1 LRIPKFKIEMNYG
14 NLIVI
19 ALRALNNNK
28 LRGFLTML
36 GIIIGVSSV
45 ISMLAIGEGSK
56 RSIEKQIEELGAN
69 MVVVTPTNALVGGI
83 RQNGVIVQTLKL
95 EDYRAIE
102 SEVPYLESCS
112 PYVTKSGQ
120 AIFGSYNTPTFIYGV
135 NEDYMDIRRLTVAK
149 GEMFSDQDMKM
160 AAKVCVVGQT
170 IVDNLFK
177 NGEDPLGQVIRFD
190 KIPFRIIGVLAPKGY
205 NSMGRDQDDI
215 IVAPFTTIQKRLL
228 AIPYMHGIYASVV
241 DEKYTAKVI
250 QEITGVLRQ
259 THGISG
265 VQEDDFNVRSLEE
278 MSAILTMATKVLT
291 ILLACIGGISLLV
304 GGIGIMNIMYVSVT
318 ERTREIGLRMS
329 IGAKG
334 RHILFQ
340 FLIEAVIISVSGG
353 IIGVLFGVGAAL
365 ALRSLLGWP
374 VSVLLY
380 SVVISFLVCTFTG
393 VFFGWYPARKASRL
407 NPIDAIR
414 YE

>member
-1 LRIPKFKIEMNYG
+1 
-14 NLIVI
+14 
-19 ALRALNNNK
+19 
-28 LRGFLTML
+28 ML

-56 RSIEKQIEELGAN
+56 YTIEKQIEELGAN
-69 MVVVTPTNALVGGI
+69 MVVVNPTNAMVGGI
-83 RQNGVIVQTLKL
+83 RQNGVLVQTLKL
-95 EDYRAIE
+95 EDYQAIV
-102 SEVPYLESCS
+102 SEVPYMESCS
-112 PYVTKSGQ
+112 PYVSKSGQ
-120 AIFGSYNTPTFIYGV
+120 AIFGPNNAPTTVYGI
-135 NEDYMDIRRLTVAK
+135 NEDYMDIRRLTVNR
-149 GEMFSDQDMKM
+149 GEMFSDQDMKN

-190 KIPFRIIGVLAPKGY
+190 KVPFRVVGVLAPKGY

-215 IVAPFTTIQKRLL
+215 ILAPFTTIQKRLL
-228 AIPYMHGIYASVV
+228 AIPYMHGIYVSVI
-241 DEKYTAKVI
+241 DEKYTGKMM

-259 THGISG
+259 THRIPVG
-265 VQEDDFNVRSLEE
+265 QEDDFTVRSLEE
-278 MSAILTMATKVLT
+278 MSKVLTMATKVLT

-340 FLIEAVIISVSGG
+340 FLIESIIISVSGG
-353 IIGVLFGVGAAL
+353 IIGVGLGIGVSLVLG
-365 ALRSLLGWP
+365 SLLGWP

-393 VFFGWYPARKASRL
+393 VFFGWYPARTASRL

>member
-1 LRIPKFKIEMNYG
+1 MNYG
-14 NLIVI
+14 NLIII
-19 ALRALNNNK
+19 ALRALSNNK

-69 MVVVTPTNALVGGI
+69 MIVVNPTNAMVGGI
-83 RQNGVIVQTLKL
+83 RQNGVIVQTLELK
-95 EDYRAIE
+95 DYQAIM

-120 AIFGSYNTPTFIYGV
+120 AIYGPNNTPTSIYGI
-135 NEDYMDIRRLTVAK
+135 NEDYMEIRRLSVAK

-177 NGEDPLGQVIRFD
+177 NGEYPLGQVIRFD
-190 KIPFRIIGVLAPKGY
+190 KVPFRIVGVLAPKGY

-228 AIPYMHGIYASVV
+228 AIPYMHGIYVSVA
-241 DEKYTAKVI
+241 DKKYTNNVI
-250 QEITGVLRQ
+250 REITGVLRQ
-259 THGISG
+259 THGISRM
-265 VQEDDFNVRSLEE
+265 QEEDFTVRSLEE
-278 MSAILTMATKVLT
+278 MSSVLTMATNVLT

-340 FLIEAVIISVSGG
+340 FLIESIIISVSGG
-353 IIGVLFGVGAAL
+353 IIGVALGVGAAL

-380 SVVISFLVCTFTG
+380 SVIISFLVCTFTG
-393 VFFGWYPARKASRL
+393 IFFGWYPARKASRL

>member
-1 LRIPKFKIEMNYG
+1 MNYG

-19 ALRALNNNK
+19 ALRALSNNK

-69 MVVVTPTNALVGGI
+69 MIVVNPTNAMVGGI
-83 RQNGVIVQTLKL
+83 RQNGVIVQTLELK
-95 EDYRAIE
+95 DYQAIM

-120 AIFGSYNTPTFIYGV
+120 AIYGPNNTPTSIYGI
-135 NEDYMDIRRLTVAK
+135 NEDYMEIRRLSVAK

-190 KIPFRIIGVLAPKGY
+190 KVPFRIVGVLAPKGY

-228 AIPYMHGIYASVV
+228 AIPYMHGIYVSVA
-241 DEKYTAKVI
+241 DKKYTNKVI
-250 QEITGVLRQ
+250 REITGVLRQ

-265 VQEDDFNVRSLEE
+265 TQEEDFTVRSLEE
-278 MSAILTMATKVLT
+278 MSSVLTMATKVLT

-340 FLIEAVIISVSGG
+340 FLIESIIISVSGG
-353 IIGVLFGVGAAL
+353 IIGVALGVGVAL

-380 SVVISFLVCTFTG
+380 SVIISFLVCTFTG
-393 VFFGWYPARKASRL
+393 IFFGWYPARKASRL

>member
-1 LRIPKFKIEMNYG
+1 MNYG

-19 ALRALNNNK
+19 AVRALGNNK

-56 RSIEKQIEELGAN
+56 YTIEKQIEELGAN
-69 MVVVTPTNALVGGI
+69 MVVVNPTNAMVGGI
-83 RQNGVIVQTLKL
+83 RQNGVLVQTLKL
-95 EDYRAIE
+95 EDYQAIV
-102 SEVPYLESCS
+102 SEVPYMESCS
-112 PYVTKSGQ
+112 PYVSKSGQ
-120 AIFGSYNTPTFIYGV
+120 AVFGPNNAPTTVYGI
-135 NEDYMDIRRLTVAK
+135 NEDYMDIRRLTVNR
-149 GEMFSDQDMKM
+149 GEMFSAQDMKN

-177 NGEDPLGQVIRFD
+177 NGEEPLGQVIRFD
-190 KIPFRIIGVLAPKGY
+190 KVPFRVVGVLAPKGY

-215 IVAPFTTIQKRLL
+215 ILAPFTTIQKRLL
-228 AIPYMHGIYASVV
+228 AIPYMHGIYVSVI
-241 DEKYTAKVI
+241 DEKYTGKMM

-259 THGISG
+259 THRIPVG
-265 VQEDDFNVRSLEE
+265 QEDDFTVRSLEE
-278 MSAILTMATKVLT
+278 MSKVLTMATKVLT

-340 FLIEAVIISVSGG
+340 FLIESIIISVSGG
-353 IIGVLFGVGAAL
+353 IIGVGLGIGVSL
-365 ALRSLLGWP
+365 VLSSLLGWP

-393 VFFGWYPARKASRL
+393 VFFGWYPARKAASL

>member
-1 LRIPKFKIEMNYG
+1 MNYG
-14 NLIVI
+14 NLIII
-19 ALRALNNNK
+19 ALRALSNNK

-69 MVVVTPTNALVGGI
+69 MIVVNPTNAMVGGI
-83 RQNGVIVQTLKL
+83 RQNGVIVQTLELK
-95 EDYRAIE
+95 DYQAIM

-120 AIFGSYNTPTFIYGV
+120 AIYGPNNTPTSIYGI
-135 NEDYMDIRRLTVAK
+135 NEDYMEIRRLSVAK

-190 KIPFRIIGVLAPKGY
+190 KVPFRIVGVLAPKGY

-228 AIPYMHGIYASVV
+228 AIPYMHGIYVSVA
-241 DEKYTAKVI
+241 DKKYTNKVI
-250 QEITGVLRQ
+250 REITGVLRQ

-265 VQEDDFNVRSLEE
+265 TQEEDFTVRSLEE
-278 MSAILTMATKVLT
+278 MSPVLTMATKVLT

-340 FLIEAVIISVSGG
+340 FLIESIIISVSGG
-353 IIGVLFGVGAAL
+353 IIGVALGVGAAL

-380 SVVISFLVCTFTG
+380 SVIISFLVCTFTG
-393 VFFGWYPARKASRL
+393 IFFGWYPARKASRL

>member
-1 LRIPKFKIEMNYG
+1 MNYG
-14 NLIVI
+14 NLIII
-19 ALRALNNNK
+19 ALRALSNNK

-69 MVVVTPTNALVGGI
+69 MIVVNPTNAMVGGI
-83 RQNGVIVQTLKL
+83 RQNGVIVQTLELK
-95 EDYRAIE
+95 DYQAIM

-120 AIFGSYNTPTFIYGV
+120 AIYGPNNTPTSIYGI
-135 NEDYMDIRRLTVAK
+135 NEDYMEIRRLSVAK

-190 KIPFRIIGVLAPKGY
+190 KVPFRIVGVLAPKGY

-228 AIPYMHGIYASVV
+228 AITYMNWIYVSVA
-241 DEKYTAKVI
+241 DKKYTNKVI
-250 QEITGVLRQ
+250 REITGVLRQ

-265 VQEDDFNVRSLEE
+265 TQEEDFTVRSLEE
-278 MSAILTMATKVLT
+278 MSSVLTMATKVLT

-340 FLIEAVIISVSGG
+340 FLIESIIISVSGG
-353 IIGVLFGVGAAL
+353 IIGVALGVGAAL

-380 SVVISFLVCTFTG
+380 SVIISFLVCTFTG
-393 VFFGWYPARKASRL
+393 IFFGWYPARKASRL

>member
-1 LRIPKFKIEMNYG
+1 MNYG

-19 ALRALNNNK
+19 AFRALSNNK

-56 RSIEKQIEELGAN
+56 ISIEKQIQELGAN
-69 MVVVTPTNALVGGI
+69 MVVITPANALVGGI

-95 EDYRAIE
+95 KDYQAIT
-102 SEVPYLESCS
+102 SEVPYLENCS

-120 AIFGSYNTPTFIYGV
+120 VIYGANNTPTSIYGI
-135 NEDYMDIRRLTVAK
+135 NEDYMNIRRLTVAK
-149 GEMFSDQDMKM
+149 GEMFSNQDMKM

-170 IVDNLFK
+170 VVDNLFK

-190 KIPFRIIGVLAPKGY
+190 KVPLRIIGVLAPKGY

-228 AIPYMHGIYASVV
+228 AIPYMHGIYVSVIG
-241 DEKYTAKVI
+241 EKYTNKVI

-259 THGISG
+259 THGITG
-265 VQEDDFNVRSLEE
+265 GQEDDFSVRSLEE
-278 MSAILTMATKVLT
+278 MSKVLTMATKVLT

-340 FLIEAVIISVSGG
+340 FLIEAIIISVSGG
-353 IIGVLFGVGAAL
+353 VIGVGLGIGAAL
-365 ALRSLLGWP
+365 ALRFFLGWP

-380 SVVISFLVCTFTG
+380 SVVISFLVCTITG

>member
-1 LRIPKFKIEMNYG
+1 MNYG

-19 ALRALNNNK
+19 ALRALSNNK

-56 RSIEKQIEELGAN
+56 SSIEKQIQELGAN
-69 MVVVTPTNALVGGI
+69 MVVVNPTNAMVGGI

-95 EDYRAIE
+95 EDYRAIV
-102 SEVPYLESCS
+102 SEVPYVESCS

-120 AIFGSYNTPTFIYGV
+120 AIYGPNNSPTSIYGI
-135 NEDYMDIRRLTVAK
+135 NEDYMDIRRLTVNR
-149 GEMFSDQDMKM
+149 GEMFSAQDMKN

-190 KIPFRIIGVLAPKGY
+190 KVPFRIVGVLAPKGY

-215 IVAPFTTIQKRLL
+215 ILAPFTTIQKRLL
-228 AIPYMHGIYASVV
+228 AIPYMHGIYVSVIN
-241 DEKYTAKVI
+241 EKYTGKI
-250 QEITGVLRQ
+250 IREITGVLRQ
-259 THGISG
+259 THRIPVG
-265 VQEDDFNVRSLEE
+265 QEDDFTVRSLEE
-278 MSAILTMATKVLT
+278 MSSVLTMATKVLT

-340 FLIEAVIISVSGG
+340 FLIESIIISVSGG
-353 IIGVLFGVGAAL
+353 IIGVGLGIGVSL
-365 ALRSLLGWP
+365 VLRSLLGWP

-380 SVVISFLVCTFTG
+380 SVVISFIVCTFTG

>member
-1 LRIPKFKIEMNYG
+1 MNYG

-19 ALRALNNNK
+19 AFRALSNNK
-28 LRGFLTML
+28 LRGSLTML

-56 RSIEKQIEELGAN
+56 HSIEKQIQELGAN
-69 MVVVTPTNALVGGI
+69 MVVVNPTNAMVGGI

-95 EDYRAIE
+95 DDYRAIM

-112 PYVTKSGQ
+112 PYVVKSGQ
-120 AIFGSYNTPTFIYGV
+120 AIYGPNNKPTSIYGV
-135 NEDYMDIRRLTVAK
+135 NEDYMDIRRLSVDR
-149 GEMFSDQDMKM
+149 GEMFSDQDMRN

-190 KIPFRIIGVLAPKGY
+190 KVPFRIIGVLASKGY
-205 NSMGRDQDDI
+205 NSMGSDQDDI

-228 AIPYMHGIYASVV
+228 AIPYMHGIYVSVI
-241 DEKYTAKVI
+241 DEKYTGKML

-259 THGISG
+259 THGIAG
-265 VQEDDFNVRSLEE
+265 GQEDDFTVRSLEE
-278 MSAILTMATKVLT
+278 MSTVLTMATKVLT

-340 FLIEAVIISVSGG
+340 FLIESIIISVSGG
-353 IIGVLFGVGAAL
+353 IIGVGLGIGVSL

-374 VSVLLY
+374 ISVLLY

>member
-1 LRIPKFKIEMNYG
+1 MNYG

-19 ALRALNNNK
+19 ALRALSNNK

-56 RSIEKQIEELGAN
+56 SSIEKQIQELGAN
-69 MVVVTPTNALVGGI
+69 MVVVNPTNAMVGGI

-95 EDYRAIE
+95 EDYRAIV
-102 SEVPYLESCS
+102 SEVPYVESCS

-120 AIFGSYNTPTFIYGV
+120 AIYGPNNSPTSIYGI
-135 NEDYMDIRRLTVAK
+135 NEDYMDIRRLTVNR
-149 GEMFSDQDMKM
+149 GEMFSAQDMKN

-190 KIPFRIIGVLAPKGY
+190 KVPFRIVGVLAPKGY

-215 IVAPFTTIQKRLL
+215 ILAPFTTIQKRLL
-228 AIPYMHGIYASVV
+228 AIPYMHGIYVSVI
-241 DEKYTAKVI
+241 DERYTNKMI

-259 THGISG
+259 THRIPVG
-265 VQEDDFNVRSLEE
+265 QEDDFTVRSLEE
-278 MSAILTMATKVLT
+278 MSKVLTMATKVLT

-340 FLIEAVIISVSGG
+340 FLIESIIISVSGG
-353 IIGVLFGVGAAL
+353 IIGVGLGIGVSL
-365 ALRSLLGWP
+365 VLRSLLGWP

-380 SVVISFLVCTFTG
+380 SVVISFIVCTFTG

>member
-1 LRIPKFKIEMNYG
+1 MNYG
-14 NLIVI
+14 NLIII
-19 ALRALNNNK
+19 ALRALSNNK

-56 RSIEKQIEELGAN
+56 SSIEKQIQELGAN
-69 MVVVTPTNALVGGI
+69 MVVVNPTNAMVGGI

-95 EDYRAIE
+95 EDYRAIV
-102 SEVPYLESCS
+102 SEVPYVESCS

-120 AIFGSYNTPTFIYGV
+120 AIYGPNNSPTSIYGI
-135 NEDYMDIRRLTVAK
+135 NEDYMGIRRLTVNR
-149 GEMFSDQDMKM
+149 GEMFSDQDMKN

-177 NGEDPLGQVIRFD
+177 NGEEPLGQIIRFD
-190 KIPFRIIGVLAPKGY
+190 KVPFRIVGVLAPKGY

-215 IVAPFTTIQKRLL
+215 ILAPFTTIQKRLL
-228 AIPYMHGIYASVV
+228 AIPYMHGIYVSVI
-241 DEKYTAKVI
+241 DERYTNKMI

-259 THGISG
+259 THRIPVG
-265 VQEDDFNVRSLEE
+265 QEDDFTVRSLEE
-278 MSAILTMATKVLT
+278 MSKVLTMATKVLT

-340 FLIEAVIISVSGG
+340 FLIESIIISVSGG
-353 IIGVLFGVGAAL
+353 IIGVGLGIGVSL
-365 ALRSLLGWP
+365 VLRSLLGWP

-380 SVVISFLVCTFTG
+380 SVVISFIVCTFTG

>member
-1 LRIPKFKIEMNYG
+1 
-14 NLIVI
+14 
-19 ALRALNNNK
+19 
-28 LRGFLTML
+28 
-36 GIIIGVSSV
+36 
-45 ISMLAIGEGSK
+45 
-56 RSIEKQIEELGAN
+56 
-69 MVVVTPTNALVGGI
+69 VVTPTNALVGGI

-120 AIFGSYNTPTFIYGV
+120 AIFGSYNTPTSIYGV

>member
-1 LRIPKFKIEMNYG
+1 MNYG

-19 ALRALNNNK
+19 ALRALSNNK

-69 MVVVTPTNALVGGI
+69 MIVVNPTNAIVGGI
-83 RQNGVIVQTLKL
+83 RQNGVIVQTLELK
-95 EDYRAIE
+95 DYQAIM

-120 AIFGSYNTPTFIYGV
+120 AIYGPNNTPTSIYGI
-135 NEDYMDIRRLTVAK
+135 NEDYMEIRRLSVAK

-190 KIPFRIIGVLAPKGY
+190 KVPFRIVGVLAPKGY

-228 AIPYMHGIYASVV
+228 AIPYMHGIYVSVA
-241 DEKYTAKVI
+241 DKKYTNNVI
-250 QEITGVLRQ
+250 REITGVLRQ
-259 THGISG
+259 THGISRM
-265 VQEDDFNVRSLEE
+265 QEEDFTVRSLEE
-278 MSAILTMATKVLT
+278 MSSVLTMATNVLT

-340 FLIEAVIISVSGG
+340 FLIESIIISVSGG
-353 IIGVLFGVGAAL
+353 IIGVALGVGAAL

-380 SVVISFLVCTFTG
+380 SVIISFLVCTFTG
-393 VFFGWYPARKASRL
+393 IFFGWYPARKAANL
-407 NPIDAIR
+407 DPIEAIR

>member
-1 LRIPKFKIEMNYG
+1 MNYG

-19 ALRALNNNK
+19 ALRALSNNK
-28 LRGFLTML
+28 LRGLLTML

-56 RSIEKQIEELGAN
+56 YTIEKQIEELGAN
-69 MVVVTPTNALVGGI
+69 MVVVNPTNAMVGGI
-83 RQNGVIVQTLKL
+83 RQNGVLVQTLKL
-95 EDYRAIE
+95 EDYQAIV
-102 SEVPYLESCS
+102 SEVPYMESCS
-112 PYVTKSGQ
+112 PYVSKSGQ
-120 AIFGSYNTPTFIYGV
+120 AIYGPNNSPTMVYGI
-135 NEDYMDIRRLTVAK
+135 NEDYLDIRRLTVNR
-149 GEMFSDQDMKM
+149 GEMFSDQDMKN

-190 KIPFRIIGVLAPKGY
+190 KVPFRIVGVLSPKGY

-215 IVAPFTTIQKRLL
+215 ILAPFTTIQKRLL
-228 AIPYMHGIYASVV
+228 AIPYMHGIYVSVI
-241 DEKYTAKVI
+241 DEKYTGKMMR
-250 QEITGVLRQ
+250 EITGVLRQ
-259 THGISG
+259 THRVPAGA
-265 VQEDDFNVRSLEE
+265 EDDFTVRSLEE
-278 MSAILTMATKVLT
+278 MSKVLTMATKVLT

-340 FLIEAVIISVSGG
+340 FLIESIIISVFGG
-353 IIGVLFGVGAAL
+353 VIGVGLGIGVSL
-365 ALRSLLGWP
+365 ILSFLLGWP

-380 SVVISFLVCTFTG
+380 SVIISFLVCTFTG
-393 VFFGWYPARKASRL
+393 VFFGWYPARKAANL

>member
-1 LRIPKFKIEMNYG
+1 MNYG

-19 ALRALNNNK
+19 ALRALSNNK

-56 RSIEKQIEELGAN
+56 SSIEKQIQELGAN
-69 MVVVTPTNALVGGI
+69 MVVVNPTNAMVGGI

-95 EDYRAIE
+95 EDYRAIV
-102 SEVPYLESCS
+102 SEVPYVESCS

-120 AIFGSYNTPTFIYGV
+120 AIYGPNNSPTSIYGI
-135 NEDYMDIRRLTVAK
+135 NEDYMGIRRLTVNR
-149 GEMFSDQDMKM
+149 GEMFSDQDMKN

-177 NGEDPLGQVIRFD
+177 NGEEPLGQIIRFD
-190 KIPFRIIGVLAPKGY
+190 KVPFRIVGVLAPKGY

-228 AIPYMHGIYASVV
+228 AIPYMHGIYVSVI
-241 DEKYTAKVI
+241 DERYTNKMI

-259 THGISG
+259 THRIPVG
-265 VQEDDFNVRSLEE
+265 QEDDFTVRSLEE
-278 MSAILTMATKVLT
+278 MSKVLTMATKVLT

-340 FLIEAVIISVSGG
+340 FLIESIIISVSGG
-353 IIGVLFGVGAAL
+353 IIGVGLGIGVSL
-365 ALRSLLGWP
+365 VLRSLLGWP

-380 SVVISFLVCTFTG
+380 SVVISFIVCTFTG

>member
-1 LRIPKFKIEMNYG
+1 MNYG

-19 ALRALNNNK
+19 ALRALSNNK
-28 LRGFLTML
+28 LRGLLTML

-45 ISMLAIGEGSK
+45 IPMLAIGEGSK
-56 RSIEKQIEELGAN
+56 YTIEKQIEELGAN
-69 MVVVTPTNALVGGI
+69 MVVVNPTNAMVGGI
-83 RQNGVIVQTLKL
+83 RQNGVLVQTLKL
-95 EDYRAIE
+95 EDYQAIV
-102 SEVPYLESCS
+102 SEVPYMESCS
-112 PYVTKSGQ
+112 PYVSKSGQ
-120 AIFGSYNTPTFIYGV
+120 AIYGPNNSPTMVYGI
-135 NEDYMDIRRLTVAK
+135 NEDYLDIRRLTVNR
-149 GEMFSDQDMKM
+149 GEMFSDQDMKN

-190 KIPFRIIGVLAPKGY
+190 KVPFRIVGVLSPKGY

-215 IVAPFTTIQKRLL
+215 ILAPFTTIQKRLL
-228 AIPYMHGIYASVV
+228 AIPYMHGIYVSVI
-241 DEKYTAKVI
+241 DEKYTGKMMR
-250 QEITGVLRQ
+250 EITGVLRQ
-259 THGISG
+259 THRVPAGA
-265 VQEDDFNVRSLEE
+265 EDDFTVRSLEE
-278 MSAILTMATKVLT
+278 MSKVLTMATKVLT

-340 FLIEAVIISVSGG
+340 FLIESIIISVFGG
-353 IIGVLFGVGAAL
+353 VIGVGLGIGVSL
-365 ALRSLLGWP
+365 ILSFLLGWP

-380 SVVISFLVCTFTG
+380 SVIISFLVCTFTG
-393 VFFGWYPARKASRL
+393 VFFGWYPARKAANL

>member
-1 LRIPKFKIEMNYG
+1 MNYG
-14 NLIVI
+14 NLIII
-19 ALRALNNNK
+19 ALRALSNNK

-69 MVVVTPTNALVGGI
+69 MIVVNPTNAMVGGI
-83 RQNGVIVQTLKL
+83 RQNGVIVQTLELK
-95 EDYRAIE
+95 DYQAIM

-120 AIFGSYNTPTFIYGV
+120 AIYGPNNTPTSIYGI
-135 NEDYMDIRRLTVAK
+135 NEDYMEIRRLSVAK

-160 AAKVCVVGQT
+160 AATVSVVGQT

-177 NGEDPLGQVIRFD
+177 NGEDPLVQVIRFD
-190 KIPFRIIGVLAPKGY
+190 KVPFRIVGVLAPKGY

-228 AIPYMHGIYASVV
+228 AIPYMHGIYVSVA
-241 DEKYTAKVI
+241 DKKYTNKVI
-250 QEITGVLRQ
+250 REITGVLRQ
-259 THGISG
+259 LHGISG
-265 VQEDDFNVRSLEE
+265 TQEEDFTVRSLEE
-278 MSAILTMATKVLT
+278 MSSVLTMATKVLT

-340 FLIEAVIISVSGG
+340 FLIESIIISVSGG
-353 IIGVLFGVGAAL
+353 IIGVALGVGAAL

-380 SVVISFLVCTFTG
+380 SVIISFLVCTFTG
-393 VFFGWYPARKASRL
+393 IFFGWYPARKASRL

>member
-1 LRIPKFKIEMNYG
+1 MNYG

-19 ALRALNNNK
+19 ALRALSNNK

-69 MVVVTPTNALVGGI
+69 MIVVNPTNAIVGGI
-83 RQNGVIVQTLKL
+83 RQNGVIVQTLELK
-95 EDYRAIE
+95 DYQAIM

-120 AIFGSYNTPTFIYGV
+120 AIYGPNNTPTSIYGI
-135 NEDYMDIRRLTVAK
+135 NEDYMEIRRLSVAK

-177 NGEDPLGQVIRFD
+177 NGEYPLGQVIRFD
-190 KIPFRIIGVLAPKGY
+190 KVPFRIVGVLAPKGY

-228 AIPYMHGIYASVV
+228 AIPYMHGIYVSVA
-241 DEKYTAKVI
+241 DKKYTNNVI
-250 QEITGVLRQ
+250 REITGVLRQ
-259 THGISG
+259 THGISRM
-265 VQEDDFNVRSLEE
+265 QEEDFTVRSLEE
-278 MSAILTMATKVLT
+278 MSSVLTMATNVLT

-340 FLIEAVIISVSGG
+340 FLIESIIISVSGG
-353 IIGVLFGVGAAL
+353 IIGVALGVGAAL
-365 ALRSLLGWP
+365 ALRSILGWP

-380 SVVISFLVCTFTG
+380 SVIISFLVCTFTG
-393 VFFGWYPARKASRL
+393 IFFGWYPARKASRL

>member
-1 LRIPKFKIEMNYG
+1 
-14 NLIVI
+14 
-19 ALRALNNNK
+19 
-28 LRGFLTML
+28 ML

-45 ISMLAIGEGSK
+45 IAMLAIGEGSK

-69 MVVVTPTNALVGGI
+69 MIVVNPTNAMVGGI
-83 RQNGVIVQTLKL
+83 RQNGVIVQTLELK
-95 EDYRAIE
+95 DYQAIM

-120 AIFGSYNTPTFIYGV
+120 AIYGPNNTPTSIYGI
-135 NEDYMDIRRLTVAK
+135 NEDYMEIRRLSVAK

-190 KIPFRIIGVLAPKGY
+190 KVPFRIVGVLAPKGY

-228 AIPYMHGIYASVV
+228 AIPYMHGIYVSVA
-241 DEKYTAKVI
+241 DKKYTNKVI
-250 QEITGVLRQ
+250 REITGVLRQ

-265 VQEDDFNVRSLEE
+265 TQEEDFTVRSLEE
-278 MSAILTMATKVLT
+278 MSSVLTMATKVLT

-340 FLIEAVIISVSGG
+340 FLIESIIISVSGG
-353 IIGVLFGVGAAL
+353 IIGVALGVGAAL

-380 SVVISFLVCTFTG
+380 SVIISFLVCTFTG
-393 VFFGWYPARKASRL
+393 IFFGWYPARKASRL

>member
-1 LRIPKFKIEMNYG
+1 MNYG

-56 RSIEKQIEELGAN
+56 YTIEKQIEELGAN
-69 MVVVTPTNALVGGI
+69 MVVVNPTNAMVGGI
-83 RQNGVIVQTLKL
+83 RQNGVLVQTLKL
-95 EDYRAIE
+95 EDYQAIV
-102 SEVPYLESCS
+102 SEVPYMESCS
-112 PYVTKSGQ
+112 PYVSKSGQ
-120 AIFGSYNTPTFIYGV
+120 AIYGPNNSPTTVYGI
-135 NEDYMDIRRLTVAK
+135 NEDYMDIRRLTVNR
-149 GEMFSDQDMKM
+149 GEMFSDQDMKN

-190 KIPFRIIGVLAPKGY
+190 KVPFRIVGVLAPKGY

-215 IVAPFTTIQKRLL
+215 ILAPFTTIQKRLL
-228 AIPYMHGIYASVV
+228 AIPYMHGIYVSVI
-241 DEKYTAKVI
+241 DEKYTGKMM

-259 THGISG
+259 THRIPAGA
-265 VQEDDFNVRSLEE
+265 EDFTVRSLEE
-278 MSAILTMATKVLT
+278 MSKVLTMATKVLT

-340 FLIEAVIISVSGG
+340 FLVESIIISVSGG
-353 IIGVLFGVGAAL
+353 VIGVGLGIGVSL
-365 ALRSLLGWP
+365 ILSSLLGWP

-380 SVVISFLVCTFTG
+380 SVIISFLVCTFTG

>member
-1 LRIPKFKIEMNYG
+1 MNYG
-14 NLIVI
+14 NLIII
-19 ALRALNNNK
+19 ALRALSNNK

-69 MVVVTPTNALVGGI
+69 MIVVNPTNAMVGGI
-83 RQNGVIVQTLKL
+83 RQNGVIVQTLELK
-95 EDYRAIE
+95 DYQAIM

-120 AIFGSYNTPTFIYGV
+120 AIYGPNNTPTSIYGI
-135 NEDYMDIRRLTVAK
+135 NEDYMEIRRLSVAK

-190 KIPFRIIGVLAPKGY
+190 KVPFRIVGVLAPKGY

-228 AIPYMHGIYASVV
+228 AIPYMHGIYVSVA
-241 DEKYTAKVI
+241 DKKYTNKVI
-250 QEITGVLRQ
+250 REITGVLRQ

-265 VQEDDFNVRSLEE
+265 TQEEDFTVRSLEE
-278 MSAILTMATKVLT
+278 MSSVLTMATKVLT

-340 FLIEAVIISVSGG
+340 FLIESIIISVSGG
-353 IIGVLFGVGAAL
+353 IIGVALGVGAAL

-380 SVVISFLVCTFTG
+380 SVIISFLVCTFTG
-393 VFFGWYPARKASRL
+393 IFFGWYPARKASRL
-407 NPIDAIR
+407 NPIDAIC

>member
-1 LRIPKFKIEMNYG
+1 MNYG

-19 ALRALNNNK
+19 ALRALSNNK

-69 MVVVTPTNALVGGI
+69 MIVVNPTNAIVGGI
-83 RQNGVIVQTLKL
+83 RQNGVIVQTLELK
-95 EDYRAIE
+95 DYQAIM

-120 AIFGSYNTPTFIYGV
+120 AIYGPNNTPTSIYGI
-135 NEDYMDIRRLTVAK
+135 NEDYMEIRRLSVAK

-190 KIPFRIIGVLAPKGY
+190 KVPFRIVGVLAPKGY

-228 AIPYMHGIYASVV
+228 AIPYMHGIYVSVA
-241 DEKYTAKVI
+241 DKKYTNKVI
-250 QEITGVLRQ
+250 REITGVLRQ
-259 THGISG
+259 THGISRM
-265 VQEDDFNVRSLEE
+265 QEEDFTVRSLEE
-278 MSAILTMATKVLT
+278 MSSVLTMATKVLT

-340 FLIEAVIISVSGG
+340 FLIESIIISVSGG
-353 IIGVLFGVGAAL
+353 IIGVALGVGAAL

-380 SVVISFLVCTFTG
+380 SVIISFLVCTFTG
-393 VFFGWYPARKASRL
+393 IFFGWYPARKASRL

>member
-1 LRIPKFKIEMNYG
+1 MNYG

-19 ALRALNNNK
+19 ALRALSNNK

-69 MVVVTPTNALVGGI
+69 MIVVNPTNAMVGGI
-83 RQNGVIVQTLKL
+83 RQNGVIVQTLELK
-95 EDYRAIE
+95 DYQAIM

-120 AIFGSYNTPTFIYGV
+120 AIYGPNNTPTSIYGI
-135 NEDYMDIRRLTVAK
+135 NEDYMEIRRLSVAK

-190 KIPFRIIGVLAPKGY
+190 KVPFRIVGVLAPKGY

-215 IVAPFTTIQKRLL
+215 TVAPFTTIQKRLL
-228 AIPYMHGIYASVV
+228 AIPYMHGIYVSVA
-241 DEKYTAKVI
+241 DKKYTNKVI
-250 QEITGVLRQ
+250 REITGVLRQ

-265 VQEDDFNVRSLEE
+265 TQEEDFTVRSLEE
-278 MSAILTMATKVLT
+278 MSSVLTMATKVLT

-340 FLIEAVIISVSGG
+340 FLIESIIISVSGG
-353 IIGVLFGVGAAL
+353 IIGVALGVGVAL

-380 SVVISFLVCTFTG
+380 SVIISFLVCTFTG
-393 VFFGWYPARKASRL
+393 IFFGWYPARKASRL

>member
-1 LRIPKFKIEMNYG
+1 MNG
-14 NLIVI
+14 TNLLKI
-19 ALRALNNNK
+19 ALRALANNK
-28 LRGFLTML
+28 LRAFLTML
-36 GIIIGVSSV
+36 GIIIGVASV
-45 ISMLAIGEGSK
+45 ITMLAIGQGSK
-56 RSIEKQIEELGAN
+56 KSIQQQISEMGSNMIMIHPGAD
-69 MVVVTPTNALVGGI
+69 MRGGV
-83 RQNGVIVQTLKL
+83 RQDPSAMQTLKL
-95 EDYRAIE
+95 ADYEALRDETSFLSAI
-102 SEVPYLESCS
+102 S
-112 PYVTKSGQ
+112 PNVSSSGQ
-120 AIFGSYNTPTFIYGV
+120 LIAGNNNYPASVNGV
-135 NEDYMDIRRLTVAK
+135 GTEYLDIRQLTVEN
-149 GEMFSDQDMKM
+149 GDMFTEADIQSS
-160 AAKVCVVGQT
+160 AKVCVIGKT
-170 IVDNLFK
+170 IVDNLFPD
-177 NGEDPLGQVIRFD
+177 GSDPVGKIIRFN
-190 KIPFRIIGVLAPKGY
+190 KIPFRVVGVLKAKGY

-228 AIPYMHGIYASVV
+228 AIPYMHGIYVSVA
-241 DEKYTAKVI
+241 DKKYTNKVI
-250 QEITGVLRQ
+250 REITGVLRQ

-265 VQEDDFNVRSLEE
+265 TQEEDFTVRSLEE
-278 MSAILTMATKVLT
+278 MSSVLTMATKVLT

-340 FLIEAVIISVSGG
+340 FLIESIIISVSGG
-353 IIGVLFGVGAAL
+353 IIGVALGVGAAL

-380 SVVISFLVCTFTG
+380 SVIISFLVCTFTG
-393 VFFGWYPARKASRL
+393 IFFGWYPARKASRL

>member
-1 LRIPKFKIEMNYG
+1 MNYG

-56 RSIEKQIEELGAN
+56 RSIEKQIEELWAN

-120 AIFGSYNTPTFIYGV
+120 AIFGSYNTPTSIYGV

>member
-1 LRIPKFKIEMNYG
+1 MNYG

-19 ALRALNNNK
+19 ALRALSNNK

-69 MVVVTPTNALVGGI
+69 MIVVNPTNAMVGGI
-83 RQNGVIVQTLKL
+83 RQNGVIVQTLELK
-95 EDYRAIE
+95 DYQAIM

-120 AIFGSYNTPTFIYGV
+120 AIYGPNNTPTSIYGI
-135 NEDYMDIRRLTVAK
+135 NEDYMEIRRLSVAK

-170 IVDNLFK
+170 IVDNLFN

-190 KIPFRIIGVLAPKGY
+190 KVPFRIVGVLAPKGY

-228 AIPYMHGIYASVV
+228 AIPYMHGIYVSVA
-241 DEKYTAKVI
+241 DKKYTNKVI
-250 QEITGVLRQ
+250 REITGVLRQ

-265 VQEDDFNVRSLEE
+265 TQEEDFTVRSLEE
-278 MSAILTMATKVLT
+278 MSSVLTMATKVLT

-340 FLIEAVIISVSGG
+340 FLIESIIISVSGG
-353 IIGVLFGVGAAL
+353 IIGVALGVGAAL

-380 SVVISFLVCTFTG
+380 SVIISFLVCTFTG
-393 VFFGWYPARKASRL
+393 IFFGWYPARKASRL

>member
-1 LRIPKFKIEMNYG
+1 MNYG

-19 ALRALNNNK
+19 AVRALGNNK

-56 RSIEKQIEELGAN
+56 YTIEKQIEELGAN
-69 MVVVTPTNALVGGI
+69 MVVVNPTNAMVGGI
-83 RQNGVIVQTLKL
+83 RQNGVLVQTLKL
-95 EDYRAIE
+95 EDYQAIV
-102 SEVPYLESCS
+102 SEVPYMESCS
-112 PYVTKSGQ
+112 PYVSKSGQ
-120 AIFGSYNTPTFIYGV
+120 AVFGPNNAPTTVYGI
-135 NEDYMDIRRLTVAK
+135 NEDYMDIRRLTVNR
-149 GEMFSDQDMKM
+149 GEMFSAQDMKN

-177 NGEDPLGQVIRFD
+177 NGEEPLGQVIRFD
-190 KIPFRIIGVLAPKGY
+190 KVPFRVVGVLAPKGY

-215 IVAPFTTIQKRLL
+215 ILAPFTTIQKRLL
-228 AIPYMHGIYASVV
+228 AIPYMHGIYVSVI
-241 DEKYTAKVI
+241 DEKYTGKMM

-259 THGISG
+259 THRIPVG
-265 VQEDDFNVRSLEE
+265 QEDDFTVRSLEE
-278 MSAILTMATKVLT
+278 MSKVLTMATKVLT

-340 FLIEAVIISVSGG
+340 FLIESIIISVSGG
-353 IIGVLFGVGAAL
+353 IIGVGLGIGVSL

-374 VSVLLY
+374 ISVLLY

>member
-1 LRIPKFKIEMNYG
+1 MNYG

-120 AIFGSYNTPTFIYGV
+120 TIFGSYNTPTSIYGV

>member
-1 LRIPKFKIEMNYG
+1 MNYG

-19 ALRALNNNK
+19 AFRALSNNK

-56 RSIEKQIEELGAN
+56 HSIEKQIQELGAN
-69 MVVVTPTNALVGGI
+69 MVVVNPTNAMVGGI

-95 EDYRAIE
+95 DDYRAIM

-112 PYVTKSGQ
+112 PYVVKSGQ
-120 AIFGSYNTPTFIYGV
+120 AIYGRNNNPTSIDGV
-135 NEDYMDIRRLTVAK
+135 NEDYMDIRRLSVDR
-149 GEMFSDQDMKM
+149 GEMFSDQDMRN

-190 KIPFRIIGVLAPKGY
+190 KVPFRIIGVLASKGY
-205 NSMGRDQDDI
+205 NSMGSDQDDI

-228 AIPYMHGIYASVV
+228 AIPYMHGIYVSVI
-241 DEKYTAKVI
+241 DEKYTGKML

-259 THGISG
+259 THGIAG
-265 VQEDDFNVRSLEE
+265 GQEDDFTVRSLEE
-278 MSAILTMATKVLT
+278 MSTVLTMATKVLT

-340 FLIEAVIISVSGG
+340 FLIESIIISVSGG
-353 IIGVLFGVGAAL
+353 IIGVGLGIGVSL

-374 VSVLLY
+374 ISVLLY

>member
-1 LRIPKFKIEMNYG
+1 MNDG

-19 ALRALNNNK
+19 ALRALSNNK

-69 MVVVTPTNALVGGI
+69 MIVVNPTNAIVGGI
-83 RQNGVIVQTLKL
+83 RQNGVIVQTLELK
-95 EDYRAIE
+95 DYQAIM

-120 AIFGSYNTPTFIYGV
+120 AIYGPNNTPTSIYGI
-135 NEDYMDIRRLTVAK
+135 NEDYMEIRRLSVAK

-190 KIPFRIIGVLAPKGY
+190 KVPFRIVGVLAPKGY

-228 AIPYMHGIYASVV
+228 AIPYMHGIYVSVA
-241 DEKYTAKVI
+241 DKKYTNNVI
-250 QEITGVLRQ
+250 REITGVLRQ
-259 THGISG
+259 THGISRM
-265 VQEDDFNVRSLEE
+265 QEEDFTVRSLEE
-278 MSAILTMATKVLT
+278 MSSVLTMATNVLT

-340 FLIEAVIISVSGG
+340 FLIESIIISVSGG
-353 IIGVLFGVGAAL
+353 IIGVALGVGAAL

-380 SVVISFLVCTFTG
+380 SVIISFLVCTFTG
-393 VFFGWYPARKASRL
+393 IFFGWYPARKASRL

>member
-1 LRIPKFKIEMNYG
+1 MNYG

-19 ALRALNNNK
+19 ALRALSNNK

-69 MVVVTPTNALVGGI
+69 MIVVNPTNAMVGGI
-83 RQNGVIVQTLKL
+83 RQNGVIVQTLELK
-95 EDYRAIE
+95 DYQAIM

-120 AIFGSYNTPTFIYGV
+120 AIYGPNNTPTSIYGI
-135 NEDYMDIRRLTVAK
+135 NEDYMEIRRLSVAK

-190 KIPFRIIGVLAPKGY
+190 KVPFRIVGVLAPKGY

-228 AIPYMHGIYASVV
+228 AIPYMHGIYVSVP
-241 DEKYTAKVI
+241 DKKYTNKVI
-250 QEITGVLRQ
+250 REITGVLRQ

-265 VQEDDFNVRSLEE
+265 TQEEDFTVRSLEE
-278 MSAILTMATKVLT
+278 MSSVLTMATKVLT

-340 FLIEAVIISVSGG
+340 FLIESIIISVSGG
-353 IIGVLFGVGAAL
+353 IIGVALGVGVAL

-380 SVVISFLVCTFTG
+380 SVIISFLVCTFTG
-393 VFFGWYPARKASRL
+393 IFFGWYPARKASRL

>member
-1 LRIPKFKIEMNYG
+1 MNYG

-19 ALRALNNNK
+19 ALRALSNNK

-56 RSIEKQIEELGAN
+56 YTIEKQIEELGAN
-69 MVVVTPTNALVGGI
+69 MVVVNPTNAMVGGI
-83 RQNGVIVQTLKL
+83 RQNGVLVQTLKL
-95 EDYRAIE
+95 EDYQAIV
-102 SEVPYLESCS
+102 SEVPYMESCS
-112 PYVTKSGQ
+112 PYVSKSGQ
-120 AIFGSYNTPTFIYGV
+120 AIFGPNNAPTTVYGI
-135 NEDYMDIRRLTVAK
+135 NEDCMDIRRLTVDR
-149 GEMFSDQDMKM
+149 GEMFSDQDMKN

-190 KIPFRIIGVLAPKGY
+190 KVPFRIVGVLAPKGY

-215 IVAPFTTIQKRLL
+215 VLAPFTTIQKRLL
-228 AIPYMHGIYASVV
+228 AIPYMHGIYVSVI
-241 DEKYTAKVI
+241 DERYTNKMI

-259 THGISG
+259 THRIPAG
-265 VQEDDFNVRSLEE
+265 QEDDFTVRSLEE
-278 MSAILTMATKVLT
+278 MSKVLTMATKVLT

-340 FLIEAVIISVSGG
+340 FLIESIIISVSGG
-353 IIGVLFGVGAAL
+353 IIGVGLGIGVSLVLG
-365 ALRSLLGWP
+365 SLLGWP

>member
-1 LRIPKFKIEMNYG
+1 MNYG

-69 MVVVTPTNALVGGI
+69 MVVVTPTN
-83 RQNGVIVQTLKL
+83 
-95 EDYRAIE
+95 E

-120 AIFGSYNTPTFIYGV
+120 AIFGSYNTPTSIYGV

>member
-1 LRIPKFKIEMNYG
+1 MNYG
-14 NLIVI
+14 NLIII
-19 ALRALNNNK
+19 ALRALSNNK

-69 MVVVTPTNALVGGI
+69 MIVVNPTNAMVGGI
-83 RQNGVIVQTLKL
+83 RQNGVIVQTLELK
-95 EDYRAIE
+95 DYQAIM

-120 AIFGSYNTPTFIYGV
+120 AIYGPNNTPTSIYGI
-135 NEDYMDIRRLTVAK
+135 NEDYMEIRRLSVAK

-190 KIPFRIIGVLAPKGY
+190 KVPFRIVGVLAPKGY

-228 AIPYMHGIYASVV
+228 AIPYMHGIYVSVA
-241 DEKYTAKVI
+241 DKKYTNKVI
-250 QEITGVLRQ
+250 REITGVLRQ

-265 VQEDDFNVRSLEE
+265 TQEEDFTVRSLEE
-278 MSAILTMATKVLT
+278 MSSVLTMATKVLT

-340 FLIEAVIISVSGG
+340 FLIESIIISVSGG
-353 IIGVLFGVGAAL
+353 LIGVALGVGAAL

-380 SVVISFLVCTFTG
+380 SVIISFLVCTFTG
-393 VFFGWYPARKASRL
+393 IFFGWYPARKASRL

>member
-1 LRIPKFKIEMNYG
+1 MNYG

-95 EDYRAIE
+95 EDYRAIM

-120 AIFGSYNTPTFIYGV
+120 AIYGPYNAPTSIYGI
-135 NEDYMDIRRLTVAK
+135 NEDYMNIRRLTVAK
-149 GEMFSDQDMKM
+149 GEMFSDQDMKT

-190 KIPFRIIGVLAPKGY
+190 KVPFRIIGVLAPKGY
-205 NSMGRDQDDI
+205 NSMGRDQDDV

-228 AIPYMHGIYASVV
+228 AIPYMHGIYVSVI

-250 QEITGVLRQ
+250 QEITGVLKQ

-265 VQEDDFNVRSLEE
+265 TQENDFNVRSLEE

-340 FLIEAVIISVSGG
+340 FLIEAIIISVSGG
-353 IIGVLFGVGAAL
+353 IIGVMLGVGAAL
-365 ALRSLLGWP
+365 ALRTLLGWP
-374 VSVLLY
+374 VSVLVY

>member
-1 LRIPKFKIEMNYG
+1 MNYG

-19 ALRALNNNK
+19 ALRALSNNK

-56 RSIEKQIEELGAN
+56 YTIEKQIEELGAN
-69 MVVVTPTNALVGGI
+69 MVVINPTNAMVGGI
-83 RQNGVIVQTLKL
+83 RQNGVLVQTLKL
-95 EDYRAIE
+95 EDYQAIV
-102 SEVPYLESCS
+102 SEVPYMESCS
-112 PYVTKSGQ
+112 PYVSKSGQ
-120 AIFGSYNTPTFIYGV
+120 AIFGPNNAPTTVYGI
-135 NEDYMDIRRLTVAK
+135 NEDYMDIRRLTVDR
-149 GEMFSDQDMKM
+149 GEMFSDQDMKN

-190 KIPFRIIGVLAPKGY
+190 KVPFRIVGVLAPKGY

-215 IVAPFTTIQKRLL
+215 ILAPFTTIQKRLL
-228 AIPYMHGIYASVV
+228 AIPYMHGIYVSVI
-241 DEKYTAKVI
+241 DEKYTGKMM

-259 THGISG
+259 THRIPAG
-265 VQEDDFNVRSLEE
+265 QEDDFTVRSLEE
-278 MSAILTMATKVLT
+278 MSKVLTMATKVLT

-340 FLIEAVIISVSGG
+340 FLIESIIISVSGG
-353 IIGVLFGVGAAL
+353 IIGVGLGIGVSL

-374 VSVLLY
+374 ISVLLY

>member
-1 LRIPKFKIEMNYG
+1 MNYG

-19 ALRALNNNK
+19 ALRALSNNK

-69 MVVVTPTNALVGGI
+69 MIVVNPTNAMVGGI
-83 RQNGVIVQTLKL
+83 RQNGVIVQTLELK
-95 EDYRAIE
+95 DYQAIM

-120 AIFGSYNTPTFIYGV
+120 AIYGPNNTPTSIYGI
-135 NEDYMDIRRLTVAK
+135 NEDYMEIRRLSVAK

-190 KIPFRIIGVLAPKGY
+190 KVPFRIVGVLAPKGY

-228 AIPYMHGIYASVV
+228 AIPYMHGIYVSVA
-241 DEKYTAKVI
+241 DKKFTNKVI
-250 QEITGVLRQ
+250 REITGVLRQ

-265 VQEDDFNVRSLEE
+265 TQEEDFTVRSLEE
-278 MSAILTMATKVLT
+278 MSSVLTMATKVLT

-340 FLIEAVIISVSGG
+340 FLIESIIISVSGG
-353 IIGVLFGVGAAL
+353 IIGVALGVGAAL

-374 VSVLLY
+374 VSILLY
-380 SVVISFLVCTFTG
+380 SVIISFLVCTFTG
-393 VFFGWYPARKASRL
+393 IFFGWYPARKASRL
-407 NPIDAIR
+407 NPIDATR